1 MNKPESIFFHPLLP
15 LSAEASGGSR
25 QIKCGKISVQEHSV
39 RQNSLFVKK
48 AKNIICNLLSF
59 RVVCLSDVR
68 WR

>member
-1 MNKPESIFFHPLLP
+1 MNKPESTFFHPLLP
-15 LSAEASGGSR
+15 LSAEASGGFW

-39 RQNSLFVKK
+39 RQNFPFVKK

-59 RVVCLSDVR
+59 RAVCISDVR